1 MVMLTSG
8 LKAKS
13 YKLKAKGGYITLLMV
28 IIVGAIGV
36 ATGVS
41 LLLLGVGSSRSSLSF
56 EKSNQAKALSNAC
69 AEAALDQIRNS
80 SAFSGSAGL
89 TFGRGSCSYQVLNLG
104 GQSRLINAS
113 GTVDEVVRKI
123 KITLNQITPKI
134 NLTSWQEVS
143 DF

>member
-1 MVMLTSG
+1 MVQQLS
-8 LKAKS
+8 AK
-13 YKLKAKGGYITLLMV
+13 KGYITLLMV

-41 LLLLGVGSSRSSLSF
+41 LLLLGVGSSRTSLSF

-69 AEAALDQIRNS
+69 AEAALDQIRS
-80 SAFSGSAGL
+80 SPSFSGSAGL
-89 TFGRGSCSYQVLNLG
+89 TFGRGRCSYQVLNLG